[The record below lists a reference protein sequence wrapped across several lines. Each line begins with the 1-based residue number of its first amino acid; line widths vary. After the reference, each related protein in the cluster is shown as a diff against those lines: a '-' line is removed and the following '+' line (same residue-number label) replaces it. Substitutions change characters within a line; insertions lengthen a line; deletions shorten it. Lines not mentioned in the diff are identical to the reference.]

1 MIVNKPKKKKKISRY
16 TILNIIM
23 IIIFTFIISK
33 LVYLQVYKHEDYKE
47 KADVS
52 STRLISENAPRGK
65 IYDSEGNVL
74 ASNIQVYNLTY
85 TKPNDE
91 NENFYE
97 TITKVFNILSE
108 NGESFIDD
116 LALKIDSTGKFYFD
130 FKTDDEETKK
140 LLEIRFKRDRGLNEE
155 IERNLFDSDKTEFTD
170 EETEQVNQELLKISA
185 EETFYKMIKLYSLQE
200 LINPYPVQEEG
211 EDDKAYKARVKAYED
226 KMEAYDEDD
235 VTGKEILDEILKQYS
250 IQDVRKYIVVKD
262 AIKMQSFK
270 NYRSVTIASN
280 IKQDTAFIIYQKLND
295 LPGIDVSID
304 PIRYYPY
311 NSLASGVLGY
321 LSSIDS
327 SKESNY
333 ELRGYDVSSDLIGV
347 SGIEAAFEDQL
358 RGVKG
363 GTTVKVNSTGRVT
376 EELFKLES
384 YPGNNVHLTINKDM
398 QYAAEAAME
407 DTLKR
412 IQSTIAP
419 NATRGAVVVIE
430 VKTGRVLAMVSYPGY
445 DPNIFSIPGLLTDEL
460 SQEYFNPD
468 IDSFAKEYIKR
479 TGATGNIDDLFPI
492 DEDTGKRT
500 DGIDVYP
507 KKFFNYATQGNLPP
521 GSTFK
526 PLTAIAGLIEGVVT
540 TTETMNDTSGRW
552 INEELSLNLE
562 NFEGKANGIT
572 DLRKALEVSSNYFF
586 YELGYRLYKNSSNNS
601 EIGKIGALDTLAK
614 YAWKFGLGVNPDEQD
629 ESNLTTGIQIQENF
643 GQVYNFQSWKQKVID
658 TPMYQIVNS
667 LKLGNY
673 DGVTFIPLNIEDSDD
688 DNDELKE
695 AKTALKNQ
703 MKAAL
708 ETVGTEEEI
717 DDINAFA
724 ESLVPYVKKVM
735 DLSDE
740 FKAKA
745 LEISQTR
752 KVDLDDE
759 AVEISN
765 VLAAY
770 VFNELI
776 NAIKTPGQIINSA
789 IGQGMNNF
797 TPVQIANYVATLA
810 NGGTRYKLT
819 LVDKITSP
827 TGEVIKEY
835 TPEVVDNIDIP
846 EEYLQVVKEGMY
858 RVNTSPNNGT
868 AYQCF
873 ANFPI
878 KVAGKT
884 GTADFSTDENYVIQG
899 RLSYGNYISFAPLD
913 NPEIAIFSTIYDG
926 KRGSEG
932 ATIHK
937 AIYEAY
943 FKDRLL
949 EIDPNYASKSESFRK
964 YVLESPLKDNKENE
978 ESNEDTESPNNAET
992 SEDKESETNN

>member
-16 TILNIIM
+16 TVLNIIM
-23 IIIFTFIISK
+23 LIIFTLIIGK

-85 TKPNDE
+85 TKPSDE

-97 TITKVFNILSE
+97 TITKVFNILAE
-108 NGESFIDD
+108 NGETFLDN
-116 LALKIDSTGKFYFD
+116 LYLKVDSSGKFYFD

-140 LLEIRFKRDRGLNEE
+140 ILEVRFKRDRGLNEE
-155 IERNLFDSDKTEFTD
+155 IERKLFDSDKTEFTD
-170 EETEQVNQELLKISA
+170 EETELVNEELLKISA
-185 EETFYKMIKLYSLQE
+185 EETFYKMVKLYSLQE
-200 LINPYPVQEEG
+200 LINPYPIQEED

-226 KMEAYDEDD
+226 KMKAYEEDE
-235 VTGKEILDEILKQYS
+235 VTGKEILDEILNQYS

-295 LPGIDVSID
+295 LPGIDVSIE

-347 SGIEAAFEDQL
+347 AGIEAAFEDQL
-358 RGVKG
+358 KGVKG

-384 YPGNNVHLTINKDM
+384 YPGNNVHLTINKDI

-445 DPNIFSIPGLLTDEL
+445 DPNVFSIPGLLTDEL

-468 IDSFAKEYIKR
+468 IDSFAKEYMKK
-479 TGATGNIDDLFPI
+479 TGATGDIDDLFPI
-492 DEDTGKRT
+492 DEDTGNRT

-507 KKFFNYATQGNLPP
+507 KKFFNYATQGVLPP

-526 PLTAIAGLIEGVVT
+526 PLTAIAGLMEGVVT
-540 TTETMNDTSGRW
+540 IGEVMNDTNGTW
-552 INEELSLNLE
+552 TKEELNLTLK
-562 NFEGKANGIT
+562 NNDGVANGPT
-572 DLRKALEVSSNYFF
+572 DLKYALQVSSNYYF
-586 YELGYRLYKNSSNNS
+586 YELGFRLYNSNING
-601 EIGKIGALDTLAK
+601 ENGKIGALDTLAK
-614 YAWKFGLGVNPDEQD
+614 YAWKFGLGVDPDNQND
-629 ESNLTTGIQIQENF
+629 SNLTTGIQIEENF
-643 GQVYNFQSWKQKVID
+643 GQVYNFKSWKQKVID

-673 DGVTFIPLNIEDSDD
+673 NGTTFIPLNIEDSDE

-695 AKTALKNQ
+695 AKTALKSQ
-703 MKAAL
+703 MKAVL
-708 ETVGTEEEI
+708 QTVGTEEEI
-717 DDINAFA
+717 DDINALS
-724 ESLVPYVKKVM
+724 ESLVPYVRKIM

-740 FKAKA
+740 FKANA
-745 LEISQTR
+745 LKISQTR
-752 KVDLDDE
+752 EVNLEEE
-759 AVEISN
+759 ALEISN
-765 VLAAY
+765 VLASY
-770 VFNELI
+770 VFTELI

-797 TPVQIANYVATLA
+797 TPLQIANYVATLA
-810 NGGTRYKLT
+810 SGGTRYKLT

-835 TPEVVDNIDIP
+835 TPEIVDQIDIP
-846 EEYLQVVKEGMY
+846 EEYLQAVKEGMY

-868 AYQCF
+868 AYQSF

-878 KVAGKT
+878 KVGGKT
-884 GTADFSTDENYVIQG
+884 GTADFTSDDNYPIQG
-899 RLSYGNYISFAPLD
+899 RQPYGNYISMAPLD
-913 NPEIAIFSTIYDG
+913 DPEIVIFSTIYDG

-949 EIDPNYASKSESFRK
+949 EINPNYASTSESFRE
-964 YVLESPLKDNKENE
+964 YVLESPLKDNKENQESSE
-978 ESNEDTESPNNAET
+978 EKEETNESENKTENN
-992 SEDKESETNN
+992 SETNN

>member
-16 TILNIIM
+16 TVLNIIM
-23 IIIFTFIISK
+23 LIIFTLIIGK
-33 LVYLQVYKHEDYKE
+33 LVYLQIYKHDDYKE

-85 TKPNDE
+85 TKPSDE
-91 NENFYE
+91 KENFYE

-108 NGESFIDD
+108 NGETFLDN
-116 LALKIDSTGKFYFD
+116 LYLKVDSSGKFYFD

-140 LLEIRFKRDRGLNEE
+140 ILEIRFKRDRGLNED
-155 IERNLFDSDKTEFTD
+155 IERKLFDSDKTEFTD
-170 EETEQVNQELLKISA
+170 EETDLVNEELLKISA
-185 EETFYKMIKLYSLQE
+185 EETFYKMVKLYSLQE
-200 LINPYPVQEEG
+200 LINPYPIQEED

-226 KMEAYDEDD
+226 KMDAYEEDE
-235 VTGKEILDEILKQYS
+235 VTGKEILDEILSQYS

-295 LPGIDVSID
+295 LPGIDVSIE

-347 SGIEAAFEDQL
+347 AGIEAAFEDQL

-384 YPGNNVHLTINKDM
+384 YPGNNVHLTIDKDI
-398 QYAAEAAME
+398 QYAAEAAMK
-407 DTLKR
+407 DTLER
-412 IQSTIAP
+412 IQSTIST
-419 NATRGAVVVIE
+419 NATRGAVVAIE

-445 DPNIFSIPGLLTDEL
+445 DPNVFSIPGLLTDEL

-468 IDSFAKEYIKR
+468 IDSFAKEYMKK
-479 TGATGNIDDLFPI
+479 TGATGDIDDLFPI

-500 DGIDVYP
+500 DGIDAYA
-507 KKFFNYATQGNLPP
+507 KKFFNYATQGVLPP

-526 PLTAIAGLIEGVVT
+526 PLTSIAGLMEGVVT
-540 TTETMNDTSGRW
+540 TSEVMNDTSGRW
-552 INEELSLNLE
+552 VNEDLNLNLK
-562 NFEGKANGIT
+562 NFEGKANGLT
-572 DLRKALEVSSNYFF
+572 DVRKALEVSSNYFF
-586 YELGYRLYKNSSNNS
+586 YELGYRLYNSNING
-601 EIGKIGALDTLAK
+601 ENGKIGALDTLAK
-614 YAWKFGLGVNPDEQD
+614 YAWKFGLGVDPDNQN
-629 ESNLTTGIQIQENF
+629 ESNLATGIQIEENF
-643 GQVYNFQSWKQKVID
+643 GQVYNFKSWKQKIID
-658 TPMYQIVNS
+658 MPMYEIVNA

-673 DGVTFIPLNIEDSDD
+673 NGVTFIPLNIEDSDE

-703 MKAAL
+703 MKSAL
-708 ETVGTEEEI
+708 QTVGTEDEI
-717 DDINAFA
+717 EDRDAFA
-724 ESLVPYVKKVM
+724 ESLVPYVKRIM
-735 DLSDE
+735 DLSEE

-745 LEISQTR
+745 LEISQR
-752 KVDLDDE
+752 REVNLEEE
-759 AVEISN
+759 AIEISN
-765 VLAAY
+765 VLAVY
-770 VFNELI
+770 EFNELI
-776 NAIKTPGQIINSA
+776 TQIKTPGQIINSA

-835 TPEVVDNIDIP
+835 TPEIVDQIDIP
-846 EEYLQVVKEGMY
+846 EEYLQAVKDGMY
-858 RVNTSPNNGT
+858 RVNTSPSNGT

-878 KVAGKT
+878 KVGGKT
-884 GTADFSTDENYVIQG
+884 GTADFTSDENYPIQG
-899 RLSYGNYISFAPLD
+899 RKPYGNYISMAPLD
-913 NPEIAIFSTIYDG
+913 DPEIAIFSTIYDG
-926 KRGSEG
+926 NRGSEG

-943 FKDRLL
+943 FEERLL
-949 EIDPNYASKSESFRK
+949 EINPSYGSTSESFRK
-964 YVLESPLKDNKENE
+964 YVLESPLKDNKENQESSE
-978 ESNEDTESPNNAET
+978 EKEETNESENKTENA
-992 SEDKESETNN
+992 SETNN